1 MRAVTEF
8 LLVGR
13 TPLGSSVR
21 GVIVTI
27 LLALFWTLFFVQR
40 WQLFTVS
47 LITALAV
54 VVAAH
59 LFSRRDNP
67 AEMTGVTVD
76 RSSPEL

>member
-1 MRAVTEF
+1 MSGVVEF

-13 TPLGSSVR
+13 TPLGSAIRAVL
-21 GVIVTI
+21 VTI
-27 LLALFWTLFFVQR
+27 LLTWFWTLFIAQR

-67 AEMTGVTVD
+67 LAGP
-76 RSSPEL
+76 RL